1 MLGELINIFQN
12 WPLWIQVIYPLSFV
26 LGFFSIK
33 FGLKSLKHEGL
44 VGLGIFF
51 FLIFFLFTLFLIRGL
66 FV

>member
-1 MLGELINIFQN
+1 
-12 WPLWIQVIYPLSFV
+12 
-26 LGFFSIK
+26 
-33 FGLKSLKHEGL
+33 LKSLKHEGL